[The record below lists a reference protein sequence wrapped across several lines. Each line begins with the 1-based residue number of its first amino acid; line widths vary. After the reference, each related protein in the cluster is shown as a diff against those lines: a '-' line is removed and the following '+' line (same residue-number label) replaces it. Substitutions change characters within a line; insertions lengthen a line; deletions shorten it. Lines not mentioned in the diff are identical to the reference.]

1 MVWKSQLPGPGG
13 SSIASR
19 SEDCEG
25 PGLGACFVRS
35 SQVPEARRVRP
46 CLSHLEP
53 TLPEP
58 CIGCLPNSPHL
69 IGIDPAMC
77 EVLCEQV

>member
-1 MVWKSQLPGPGG
+1 MPHGLEISAAWSGWEQHGLG
-13 SSIASR
+13 

-25 PGLGACFVRS
+25 PGLRACLVRS
-35 SQVPEARRVRP
+35 SQVPEAGRVRP

-53 TLPEP
+53 TLPAL

-69 IGIDPAMC
+69 IGIDLA
-77 EVLCEQV
+77 V